1 MLSERN
7 AIKRQS
13 AVLINN
19 AMSDAKLAEALLE
32 IEELTKKVDQQQ
44 EQIKIKVGITLIL
57 CSCVTVLLSLIKLN
71 GNC

>member
-32 IEELTKKVDQQQ
+32 IEDLTKKVDQQQ
-44 EQIKIKVGITLIL
+44 E
-57 CSCVTVLLSLIKLN
+57 LIKAKVRITSILL
-71 GNC
+71 CFLCTRCY